1 VTLPARQRLVQVM
14 ASLRRRLPAQLEGL
28 LAYPRFATGVAAL
41 DRLSDDA
48 LADAIGGLPP
58 EEAAAIA
65 DALVARWA
73 RLAEVVLDPHAGIV
87 HPDEV
92 WIGTRPVVIAV
103 AVEVVEADVDDVA
116 WDGAVADAD
125 PRRATITIPA
135 PAAAGP
141 AEVFVRAHV
150 RARTAAG
157 RCALVASARMSV
169 RQPRLAIS
177 EDRRRIVATDHAGR
191 PAIGV
196 PLGIGDRVV
205 VTGAGGLVELE
216 QALAP
221 STPLTLA
228 GVPAGRVS

>member
-1 VTLPARQRLVQVM
+1 MTLPARQRLVQVM
-14 ASLRRRLPAQLEGL
+14 ASLRRRLPSQLEGL
-28 LAYPRFATGVAAL
+28 LAHPRFAAGAAAL

-48 LADAIGGLPP
+48 LADAIGALPP
-58 EEAAAIA
+58 DEAAAIA
-65 DALVARWA
+65 DALLARWA
-73 RLAEVVLDPHAGIV
+73 RLADVVLDPHAGIV

-92 WIGTRPVVIAV
+92 WIGARPVVIAI

-135 PAAAGP
+135 PAASGP
-141 AEVFVRAHV
+141 ADVFVRAHV

-157 RCALVASARMSV
+157 RCALVASARIPV

-177 EDRRRIVATDHAGR
+177 DDRRRVVATDHAGR
-191 PAIGV
+191 PAVGV

-205 VTGAGGLVELE
+205 VTGPGGLVEVE
-216 QALAP
+216 QPLAP
-221 STPLTLA
+221 NAALTLA
-228 GVPAGRVS
+228 GVPAGRVG